1 MTLLTNVE
9 WPEGAPVGTTAIDR
23 AGHTL
28 LQGGVAVEESSV
40 VVTAGPVAIA
50 GEGTLRVTFG
60 KLESVG
66 VATAGRTPAQ
76 IAADL
81 AADGANG
88 IPRWQSLVLGLDAT
102 DPDAR
107 PLADIAMDSASG
119 AVSVSD
125 AGLAVD
131 ESTGATVTYQVREI
145 PDLADP
151 SADVPVGDPAL
162 PGTPVA
168 LPMGDAA
175 SRFFRIQVRIAL
187 P

>member
-1 MTLLTNVE
+1 
-9 WPEGAPVGTTAIDR
+9 
-23 AGHTL
+23 
-28 LQGGVAVEESSV
+28 
-40 VVTAGPVAIA
+40 
-50 GEGTLRVTFG
+50 TLRVTFG

-66 VATAGRTPAQ
+66 IATSGRTPAQ

-81 AADGANG
+81 SAVGANG

-102 DPDAR
+102 DPDAL
-107 PLADIAMDSASG
+107 PLADIAVDSASG
-119 AVSVSD
+119 TVTVSD

-131 ESTGATVTYQVREI
+131 ESTGATVTYRVYKI

-151 SADVPVGDPAL
+151 SADVPVGDAAA

-168 LPMGDAA
+168 LPAAAGDPS
-175 SRFFRIQVRIAL
+175 SRFFRIKVRIEL